1 MVEKQSSV
9 TSIKKELKTRKIVIG
24 TKLVIKNLRLNK
36 LEKIYIASNCSES
49 SKKEMEY
56 YSGLLNIPVITLKQ
70 PSGDLGVI
78 CKKQY
83 SISMLGVL
91 KE

>member
-1 MVEKQSSV
+1 MVKKQAL
-9 TSIKKELKTRKIVIG
+9 TDIKKDLKTKKIVIG
-24 TKLVIKNLRLNK
+24 TKIVIKNLRLNK
-36 LEKIYIASNCSES
+36 LEKIYLASNCNES
-49 SKKEMEY
+49 SKKELEY
-56 YSGLLNIPVITLKQ
+56 YSKLLKIPVIMLKQ
-70 PSGDLGVI
+70 PNDELGVI

>member
-1 MVEKQSSV
+1 MVKKQSL
-9 TSIKKELKTRKIVIG
+9 TDIKKDLKTRKVVIG
-24 TKLVIKNLRLNK
+24 TKIVIKNLRINK
-36 LEKIYIASNCSES
+36 LEKIYIASNCNES
-49 SKKEMEY
+49 SKKELEY
-56 YSGLLNIPVITLKQ
+56 YSKLLKIPVIKLKQ
-70 PSGDLGVI
+70 LNDELGVI

>member
-1 MVEKQSSV
+1 MVKKQASAD
-9 TSIKKELKTRKIVIG
+9 IKKDLKTRKIIIG
-24 TKLVIKNLRLNK
+24 TKVVMKNLKLNK
-36 LEKIYIASNCSES
+36 LEKIYIALNCNES
-49 SKKEMEY
+49 SEKELEY
-56 YSGLLNIPVITLKQ
+56 YSKLLKIPVIKLKQ
-70 PSGDLGVI
+70 PNDELGVI

>member
-1 MVEKQSSV
+1 MVKKQSSV
-9 TSIKKELKTRKIVIG
+9 TDIKKELKTRKIVIG
-24 TKLVIKNLRLNK
+24 TKIVIKNLRLNK
-36 LEKIYIASNCSES
+36 LEKVYIASNCNES
-49 SKKEMEY
+49 SKKELEY
-56 YSGLLNIPVITLKQ
+56 YSKLLNIPIITLKQ
-70 PSGDLGVI
+70 PNDELGVI

>member
-1 MVEKQSSV
+1 MVKKQSS
-9 TSIKKELKTRKIVIG
+9 TDIKKDLKTRKIIIG
-24 TKLVIKNLRLNK
+24 TKVVMKNLKLEK
-36 LEKIYIASNCSES
+36 LEKIYIASNCNES
-49 SKKEMEY
+49 SKKELEY
-56 YSGLLNIPVITLKQ
+56 YSKLLKIQVIKLKQ
-70 PSGDLGVI
+70 PNDELGVI

>member
-1 MVEKQSSV
+1 MVKKQESND
-9 TSIKKELKTRKIVIG
+9 IKKELKKRKFVIG
-24 TKLVIKNLRLNK
+24 TKEVIKNLKVNK
-36 LEKIYIASNCSES
+36 LEKIYIASNCNDN
-49 SKKEMEY
+49 SKKELEY
-56 YSGLLNIPVITLKQ
+56 YSKLLKIAIIILKQ
-70 PSGDLGVI
+70 PNDELGVI

>member
-1 MVEKQSSV
+1 MAKKQSLSD
-9 TSIKKELKTRKIVIG
+9 IKKDLKTRKIVIG
-24 TKLVIKNLRLNK
+24 TKVVMKNLKLNK
-36 LEKIYIASNCSES
+36 LEKIYIASNCDEN
-49 SKKEMEY
+49 SKKELEY
-56 YSGLLNIPVITLKQ
+56 YSKLLKIPVIILDQ
-70 PSGDLGVI
+70 PNDELGVI

>member
-1 MVEKQSSV
+1 MVKKQSSV
-9 TSIKKELKTRKIVIG
+9 TDIKKELKTRKIVIG
-24 TKLVIKNLRLNK
+24 TKIVIKNLRLNK
-36 LEKIYIASNCSES
+36 LEKVYIASNCSES
-49 SKKEMEY
+49 SKKELEY
-56 YSGLLNIPVITLKQ
+56 YSKLLNIPIITLKQ
-70 PSGDLGVI
+70 PNDELGVI

>member
-1 MVEKQSSV
+1 MVKKQAS
-9 TSIKKELKTRKIVIG
+9 TDIKKDLKTRKIIIG
-24 TKLVIKNLRLNK
+24 TKVVMKNLKLNK
-36 LEKIYIASNCSES
+36 LEKIYIASNCNES
-49 SKKEMEY
+49 SKKELEY
-56 YSGLLNIPVITLKQ
+56 YSKLLKIPVIKLKQ
-70 PSGDLGVI
+70 PNDELGVI

>member
-1 MVEKQSSV
+1 MVKKQ
-9 TSIKKELKTRKIVIG
+9 TLTDIKKELKTKKIVIG
-24 TKLVIKNLRLNK
+24 TKIVIKNLRINK
-36 LEKIYIASNCSES
+36 LEKIYIASNCNES
-49 SKKEMEY
+49 SKKELEY
-56 YSGLLNIPVITLKQ
+56 YSKLLKIPVIKLKQ
-70 PSGDLGVI
+70 LNDELGVI

>member
-1 MVEKQSSV
+1 MVKKQAS
-9 TSIKKELKTRKIVIG
+9 TDIKKDLKTRKIIIG
-24 TKLVIKNLRLNK
+24 TRVVMKNLKLNM

-49 SKKEMEY
+49 SKKELEY
-56 YSGLLNIPVITLKQ
+56 YSKLLKIPVIKLKQ
-70 PSGDLGVI
+70 PNDELGVI

>member
-1 MVEKQSSV
+1 MVKKQSSV
-9 TSIKKELKTRKIVIG
+9 TDIKKELKTRKIVIG
-24 TKLVIKNLRLNK
+24 TKIVIKNLRLNK
-36 LEKIYIASNCSES
+36 LEKVYIASNCNEI
-49 SKKEMEY
+49 SKKELEY
-56 YSGLLNIPVITLKQ
+56 YSKLLNIPIITLKQ
-70 PSGDLGVI
+70 PNDELGVI

>member
-1 MVEKQSSV
+1 MVKKQASSD
-9 TSIKKELKTRKIVIG
+9 IKKDLKTRKVVIG
-24 TKLVIKNLRLNK
+24 TKVVMKNLRLNK
-36 LEKIYIASNCSES
+36 LEKIYLASNCNES
-49 SKKEMEY
+49 SKKELEY
-56 YSGLLNIPVITLKQ
+56 YSKLLKIPVIKLKQ
-70 PSGDLGVI
+70 PNDELGVI

>member
-1 MVEKQSSV
+1 MVKKQSSV
-9 TSIKKELKTRKIVIG
+9 TDIKKELKTRKIVIG
-24 TKLVIKNLRLNK
+24 TKIVIKNLRLNK
-36 LEKIYIASNCSES
+36 LEKVYIASNCKES
-49 SKKEMEY
+49 SKKELEY
-56 YSGLLNIPVITLKQ
+56 YSKLLNIPIITLKQ
-70 PSGDLGVI
+70 PNDELGVI

>member
-1 MVEKQSSV
+1 MVKKQSP
-9 TSIKKELKTRKIVIG
+9 TDIKKDLKTRKIIIG
-24 TKLVIKNLRLNK
+24 TRVVMKNLKLNK
-36 LEKIYIASNCSES
+36 LEKIYIASNCNAI
-49 SKKEMEY
+49 SKKELEY
-56 YSGLLNIPVITLKQ
+56 YSKLLKIQVIKLKQ
-70 PSGDLGVI
+70 PNDELGVI

>member
-1 MVEKQSSV
+1 MAKKQAS
-9 TSIKKELKTRKIVIG
+9 TDIKKDLKTRKIIVG
-24 TKLVIKNLRLNK
+24 TKIVMKNLKLNK
-36 LEKIYIASNCSES
+36 LEKIYVASNCNES
-49 SKKEMEY
+49 SKKELEY
-56 YSGLLNIPVITLKQ
+56 YSKLLKIQVIKLKQ
-70 PSGDLGVI
+70 PNDELGVI

>member
-1 MVEKQSSV
+1 MVKKQSS
-9 TSIKKELKTRKIVIG
+9 TDIKKDLKTRKIVIG
-24 TKLVIKNLRLNK
+24 TRVVMKNLKLNK
-36 LEKIYIASNCSES
+36 LEKIYLASNCNES
-49 SKKEMEY
+49 SKKELEY
-56 YSGLLNIPVITLKQ
+56 YSKLLKIPVIKLKQ
-70 PSGDLGVI
+70 PNDELGVI

>member
-1 MVEKQSSV
+1 MVKKQSSV
-9 TSIKKELKTRKIVIG
+9 TDIKKELKTKKIVIG
-24 TKLVIKNLRLNK
+24 TKIVIKNLRLNK
-36 LEKIYIASNCSES
+36 LEKVYIASNCSES
-49 SKKEMEY
+49 SKKELEY
-56 YSGLLNIPVITLKQ
+56 YSKLLNIPIITLKQ
-70 PSGDLGVI
+70 PNDELGVI

>member
-1 MVEKQSSV
+1 MAKKQLLSD
-9 TSIKKELKTRKIVIG
+9 IKKDLKTRKIIIG
-24 TKLVIKNLRLNK
+24 TKVVMKNLKLNK
-36 LEKIYIASNCSES
+36 LEKIYIASNCDAI
-49 SKKEMEY
+49 SKKDLEY
-56 YSGLLNIPVITLKQ
+56 YSSLLIIPIIVLNQ
-70 PSGDLGVI
+70 PNDELGVT

>member
-1 MVEKQSSV
+1 MAKKQSLSD
-9 TSIKKELKTRKIVIG
+9 IKKDLKTRKIIIG
-24 TKLVIKNLRLNK
+24 TKVVMKNLKLNK
-36 LEKIYIASNCSES
+36 LEKIYVASNCNKS
-49 SKKEMEY
+49 SKKELEY
-56 YSGLLNIPVITLKQ
+56 YSKLLKIPVVKLKQ
-70 PSGDLGVI
+70 PNDELGVI

>member
-1 MVEKQSSV
+1 MVKKQILSD
-9 TSIKKELKTRKIVIG
+9 IKKDLKTRKIIIG
-24 TKLVIKNLRLNK
+24 TEVVMKNLKLNK
-36 LEKIYIASNCSES
+36 LEKIYVASNCNES
-49 SKKEMEY
+49 SKKELEY
-56 YSGLLNIPVITLKQ
+56 YSKLLKIPVIKLKQ
-70 PSGDLGVI
+70 PNDELGVI

>member
-1 MVEKQSSV
+1 MVKKQSSV
-9 TSIKKELKTRKIVIG
+9 TDRRKELRTKKIVIG
-24 TKLVIKNLRLNK
+24 TKIVIKNLRLNK
-36 LEKIYIASNCSES
+36 LVKVYIASNCSES
-49 SKKEMEY
+49 SKKELEY
-56 YSGLLNIPVITLKQ
+56 YSKLLNIPIITLKQ
-70 PSGDLGVI
+70 PNDELGVI

>member
-1 MVEKQSSV
+1 MVKKQSS
-9 TSIKKELKTRKIVIG
+9 SDIKKDLKTRKIVIG
-24 TKLVIKNLRLNK
+24 TKVVIKNLRLNK
-36 LEKIYIASNCSES
+36 LEKVYIASNCDDV
-49 SKKEMEY
+49 SKKELEY
-56 YSGLLNIPVITLKQ
+56 YSKLLNIPIIKLKQ
-70 PSGDLGVI
+70 PNDELGVI

>member
-1 MVEKQSSV
+1 MVKKQTLSD
-9 TSIKKELKTRKIVIG
+9 IKKDLKTRKIIIG
-24 TKLVIKNLRLNK
+24 TKVVMKNLNLNK
-36 LEKIYIASNCSES
+36 LEKIYIASNCNEN
-49 SKKEMEY
+49 SKKELEY
-56 YSGLLNIPVITLKQ
+56 YSKLLKIPVIKLKQ
-70 PSGDLGVI
+70 PNDELGVI

>member
-1 MVEKQSSV
+1 MVKKQSSV
-9 TSIKKELKTRKIVIG
+9 TDIKKELKTKKIVIG
-24 TKLVIKNLRLNK
+24 TKIVIKNLRLNK
-36 LEKIYIASNCSES
+36 LEKVYIASNCKES
-49 SKKEMEY
+49 SKKELEY
-56 YSGLLNIPVITLKQ
+56 YSKLLNIPIITLKQ
-70 PSGDLGVI
+70 PNDELGVI

>member
-1 MVEKQSSV
+1 MAKKQSLSD
-9 TSIKKELKTRKIVIG
+9 IKKDLKTRKIIIG
-24 TKLVIKNLRLNK
+24 TKVVMKNLKLNK
-36 LEKIYIASNCSES
+36 LEKIYVASNCNES
-49 SKKEMEY
+49 SKKELEY
-56 YSGLLNIPVITLKQ
+56 YSKLLKIPVVKLKQ
-70 PSGDLGVI
+70 PNDELGVI

>member
-1 MVEKQSSV
+1 MAKKQSLSD
-9 TSIKKELKTRKIVIG
+9 IKKDLKTRKIIIG
-24 TKLVIKNLRLNK
+24 TKVVMKNLKLNK
-36 LEKIYIASNCSES
+36 LEKIYIASNCNEN
-49 SKKEMEY
+49 SKKELEY
-56 YSGLLNIPVITLKQ
+56 YSKFSKIPVIKLKQ
-70 PSGDLGVI
+70 PNDELGVI